1 MVFEGRVSL
10 KLKVWG
16 SGCSQSEVLLQL
28 VLAAQW
34 TRMNRKGRVFQQKS
48 VTNVGIRRS
57 DFVFEHMKT
66 IVNSPSDIVFSNTH
80 RQLYSLPAATYN
92 RRWFKTLVHIILTK
106 LQELCQIFFIVLVA
120 FMMIIFWCYS
130 IQLDY
135 SYCNF
140 LFYGKQEHLNLQG
153 KAAKKQTKKKNT
165 RMKLPISLSIPLCI
179 CN

>member
-1 MVFEGRVSL
+1 MQSVVCILADYRSRWCVPQSRRRMDCGWMVFEGRVSL

-120 FMMIIFWCYS
+120 FMMIIFWC
-130 IQLDY
+130 
-135 SYCNF
+135 
-140 LFYGKQEHLNLQG
+140 
-153 KAAKKQTKKKNT
+153 
-165 RMKLPISLSIPLCI
+165 
-179 CN
+179 